1 MVCHIHDA
9 TSSDVQQALN
19 SIRPGHS
26 PVIASECSAAYASTL
41 EFTSKGKA
49 QAARPYPLE
58 LGEDEPKRDVL
69 VSFKVHKRQ
78 LDRVVRSCKEPWL
91 K

>member
-1 MVCHIHDA
+1 MHDA
-9 TSSDVQQALN
+9 TSSDVQQAKN
-19 SIRPGHS
+19 SSRPGHS
-26 PVIASECSAAYASTL
+26 PHIASECSAAYTSTIV
-41 EFTSKGKA
+41 FTSKGIS

-58 LGEDEPKRDVL
+58 LGENEPKCDML
-69 VSFKVHKRQ
+69 VSFRVHKRQ